1 MLKISELKKGDV
13 VWECDYGQNMRL
25 EIQSNPQHI
34 TKLHGNPA
42 IGWHATA
49 TTDKGELIDL
59 FASDEASH
67 YGPKLYR
74 ESMYAT
80 RAEINAELQRIRSQ
94 QSE

>member
-1 MLKISELKKGDV
+1 MRLKI
-13 VWECDYGQNMRL
+13 
-25 EIQSNPQHI
+25 QSDPQHI
-34 TKLHGNPA
+34 TELHGMPA

-49 TTDKGELIDL
+49 IDDQGELIDL

-74 ESMYAT
+74 EPMYFT
-80 RAEINAELQRIRSQ
+80 RSEINAELQRIRSQ